1 MGLTNS
7 DIVILKAGL
16 KVFVKTEMGG
26 LFVNKARVIQ
36 TKLNKI
42 MAANV
47 PEQEQEVMDDVNPVN
62 DSE

>member
-1 MGLTNS
+1 MFRT
-7 DIVILKAGL
+7 DEIIVMKAALKI
-16 KVFVKTEMGG
+16 FVKTEMGG
-26 LFVNKARVIQ
+26 LFVNKAKVIQ

>member
-1 MGLTNS
+1 MINLTNS
-7 DIVILKAGL
+7 DIVILRAGL
-16 KVFVKTEMGG
+16 KAFVKTEVGG

-42 MAANV
+42 LSANV
-47 PEQEQEVMDDVNPVN
+47 GEEVEDANPID